1 VQSAYT
7 LAEMRA
13 DRRFDRV
20 VAAEPMHFDVEA
32 AASGALQRFQDL
44 ADNAEA
50 SLEVEIDVI

>member
-1 VQSAYT
+1 
-7 LAEMRA
+7 MRA